1 MNKFCV
7 GQKVIGLNER
17 KIFTVTA
24 LRGNGVIVLDG
35 KIEDVES
42 AYQIEPEFMDKTN
55 YFYHHS
61 KFAEAIEMMND
72 GFYAYRGSVE
82 EYAYLESL
90 VTTEHPSAFML
101 SALSMCQ
108 GLIDT
113 ASAKI
118 EKGLAV
124 KRTAEH
130 NLAQWDRL
138 TLDHHFPFLNP
149 ENLTDY

>member
-7 GQKVIGLNER
+7 GQKVINVFTR
-17 KIFTVTA
+17 KYHLVTA

-42 AYQIEPEFMDKTN
+42 EYQIEDHFLDKTN

-61 KFAEAIEMMND
+61 RFGDGQQMARD
-72 GFYAYRGSVE
+72 GFCEYRGSVE
-82 EYAYLESL
+82 ELEYLKSL
-90 VTTEHPSAFML
+90 VTGENPSAFML
-101 SALSMCQ
+101 RAISMCE
-108 GLIDT
+108 GLIET
-113 ASAKI
+113 AAAKI
-118 EKGLAV
+118 ERGLAV

-130 NLAQWDRL
+130 NLAQWDQL

-149 ENLTDY
+149 ENVTDY

>member
-61 KFAEAIEMMND
+61 KFGDGQQLAREAFTYYMMALEDLEDLAQCEGESVFLMRARSYAEQTLKDAAE
-72 GFYAYRGSVE
+72 
-82 EYAYLESL
+82 
-90 VTTEHPSAFML
+90 
-101 SALSMCQ
+101 
-108 GLIDT
+108 
-113 ASAKI
+113 KI
-118 EKGLAV
+118 EQGLAV